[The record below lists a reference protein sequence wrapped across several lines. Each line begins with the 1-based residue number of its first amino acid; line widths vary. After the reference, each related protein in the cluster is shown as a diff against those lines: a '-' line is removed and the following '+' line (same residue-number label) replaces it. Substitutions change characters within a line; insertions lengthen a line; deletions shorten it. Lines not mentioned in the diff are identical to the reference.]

1 MLKSASTKAAKL
13 LALSSKSSHGLE
25 ALFTLNTSSGRGIA
39 SLSSHIF
46 QERAFGGMH
55 ASVSPDTK
63 VPMHHRSFA
72 AQPALCPP
80 EDEVA
85 PGVAAHPGIQSDIQ
99 QNNGVGDK
107 CLEFGPV
114 QPHYPSKEYLEN
126 IRPQHRQPKT
136 FADYTGYYGVQ
147 ILRRSFDLVT
157 GYGPNMNSTKW
168 LTRFLFLETV
178 AGVPGMVGGMMRH
191 LRSLRTM
198 NRDKGW
204 IHTLLEE
211 AENERMHLLTFME
224 MYKPGGFFRTAVIGT
239 QGIFMTLYTLFYA
252 ISPRHC
258 HSFVSYLEEEAVKT
272 YTHCINDIDSG
283 KLPEWQNIKVP
294 LISRRYW
301 RLPENASMRDLLL
314 AIRADELCHA
324 HVNTVFA
331 GIGRDDA
338 NPFAPG
344 NSNVVA

>member
-1 MLKSASTKAAKL
+1 LQFSFAS
-13 LALSSKSSHGLE
+13 
-25 ALFTLNTSSGRGIA
+25 
-39 SLSSHIF
+39 
-46 QERAFGGMH
+46 
-55 ASVSPDTK
+55 SVPHT
-63 VPMHHRSFA
+63 VFHRSFA
-72 AQPALCPP
+72 SQPAPLA

-85 PGVAAHPGIQSDIQ
+85 PGVAAHPGIQADIQ
-99 QNNGVGDK
+99 QNNAAASDK

-114 QPHYPSKEYLEN
+114 QPHYPSKDYLES
-126 IRPQHRQPKT
+126 IRPNHRQPKT

-147 ILRRSFDLVT
+147 ILRRSFDFVT
-157 GYGPNMNSTKW
+157 GYGPNMNSAKW
-168 LTRFLFLETV
+168 LTRFLFLESV

-224 MYKPGGFFRTAVIGT
+224 MSKPGGFFRTAVIGT
-239 QGIFMTLYTLFYA
+239 QGIFMSLYTLFYA

-258 HSFVSYLEEEAVKT
+258 HAFVSYLEEEAVKT
-272 YTHCINDIDSG
+272 YTHCIDDMDSG
-283 KLPEWQNIKVP
+283 KLPEWENTKVP
-294 LISRRYW
+294 LIARRYW
-301 RLPENASMRDLLL
+301 RLPEDASMRDLLL

-331 GIGRDDA
+331 EIGKDDP